1 MNLSENEKDQC
12 VAILNK
18 PSADRSQ
25 TDIFFLSEKLSY
37 FFINYK
43 ESIPEETYLE
53 IYKAIKVET
62 YKKFQVVFHYGDIG
76 KKIYYILKGEV
87 YVLVPKIYDVND
99 HSALNLT
106 NIHSS
111 LLPANEAEIL
121 KNYPSFLIRT
131 ILKEGMNFGEVALI
145 IKGCRNSTIVCKE
158 DSHLIVLT
166 AETYHKIKKKNN
178 HNLYSEKIDFLTEI
192 PLFNQWRRTNISLV
206 MFYLKEVLYKK
217 DQYVYKQN
225 DDVSGIYIIQ
235 EGEIEIFQS
244 FSKQSKNESNPH
256 KTYTK
261 LLVSVGKLVR
271 GQTFGEEEIFSK
283 SKRIYYAKCSSLTAK
298 LLFFSK
304 KDVFDN
310 IKSRSYLG
318 NMKKDADLK
327 IQYRENY
334 FQKKVSLM
342 GFMKTS
348 KKTQTLTKI
357 NKNSNS
363 LESKETSQIFSSR
376 SNLINNYVLGV
387 EKIEKKPQ
395 EKAQNFSLLLKNSFI
410 ANLMNTVPK
419 YKDKV
424 ISLKEK
430 KKLEQNYDS
439 DLFQKIKLIVEKR
452 MKEASLTDRARKTP
466 PPTQKR
472 LLKTKSF
479 DLNLHR
485 KHLSESFKTQKEK
498 KNNEIRIQIKSFY
511 QKNKTNEIKNKIKD
525 IKSTHVEKNE
535 NKDLSENEFLFNFLI
550 KSKEKKK

>member
-1 MNLSENEKDQC
+1 MNLSTDEKAQC
-12 VAILNK
+12 VEILNK
-18 PSADRSQ
+18 PSTDRSQ
-25 TDIFFLSEKLSY
+25 TDIFYLSEKLSY

-53 IYKAIKVET
+53 IFRAIKVET
-62 YKKFQVVFHYGDIG
+62 YQKFQVVFHYGDIG

-87 YVLVPKIYDVND
+87 YVLVPKIYDIND

-158 DSHLIVLT
+158 DSDLIVLT

-217 DQYVYKQN
+217 NQYVYKQN

-235 EGEIEIFQS
+235 EGEIEIYQS
-244 FSKQSKNESNPH
+244 FYKQNQNEFNNSH

-298 LLFFSK
+298 LLLFSK

-334 FQKKVSLM
+334 FKKKISLM
-342 GFMKTS
+342 SVTKTS
-348 KKTQTLTKI
+348 KQTQTLSKI

-363 LESKETSQIFSSR
+363 MESKETSQIFSSR
-376 SNLINNYVLGV
+376 SNLINNFVLGV
-387 EKIEKKPQ
+387 EKIEKKPK

-439 DLFQKIKLIVEKR
+439 ELFQKIKLIVEKR
-452 MKEASLTDRARKTP
+452 MKETSLTYRARKSTP
-466 PPTQKR
+466 PKQKR
-472 LLKTKSF
+472 LIKTQSF

-485 KHLSESFKTQKEK
+485 KHLSESFKTH
-498 KNNEIRIQIKSFY
+498 RIQIKSFY
-511 QKNKTNEIKNKIKD
+511 QKNTIGNEMKKKIKER
-525 IKSTHVEKNE
+525 KSSHLEKNE
-535 NKDLSENEFLFNFLI
+535 NKIFQEDEFLFNFLI
-550 KSKEKKK
+550 KSKDETKIK